1 MPSGSGAGDFSLKTK
16 IYLTD
21 ADGAQFMGI
30 GVLWLMQHIDACG
43 SIRKAAAEMHLSYAK
58 AHRMIRDVEG
68 ATGLQLVER
77 RKGGTQREGTSL
89 TPTGRK
95 FIEIYQRFQNEVK
108 ENAEDSFRWFR
119 RELGDLY

>member
-58 AHRMIRDVEG
+58 AHRMIREVE
-68 ATGLQLVER
+68 ANTGLKLVER
-77 RKGGTQREGTSL
+77 RRGGEQREGTSL
-89 TPTGRK
+89 TSTGRK
-95 FIEIYQRFQNEVK
+95 FIDVYQRFQDEVK
-108 ENAEDSFRWFR
+108 ENAEESFRWFR
-119 RELGDLY
+119 KELGDLF